1 MYHRRARPPRLDQVG
16 FQREVP
22 LRRPVRIINQYQPRV
37 VPQSLRLLDH
47 RLLVL
52 AEKNLAK
59 DPENRNWQEKQ
70 IPRRHEI
77 DAAQIPPHRR
87 HRRAAGKPQLPA
99 AILFRADIRQH
110 EIDRGR
116 HRLAGDPLEQLIRS
130 TVRARRMRAHPEAVR
145 NRLELLGFLV
155 NAPAL
160 SPEPRLVHKRP
171 VRRVHQSD
179 NPVIDVR
186 RQLAGKMRDFVF
198 VAENGK
204 RRRCWNRLRQP
215 RPRRIHINPN
225 VAVAFLAGIVPRKNP
240 LDFKLILAG
249 KRRNLHALPAARVKP
264 PSVVTALDHFPI
276 QPPIRKRYPPVR
288 ARIPHRKHFPFGSPP
303 QHQRH
308 FQQHGRRQFLPANLR
323 APRRRI
329 PEVPQK
335 SGIRLRRSFLPRL
348 GIHPH
353 HRSYRFAHV
362 RRCIVVQRLTREQ
375 PRQGRSAGS
384 NGRLSLRLHSSN
396 NGAIILRTW
405 RHMEDHVATLNRLPA
420 GIAWEKPADL
430 SNKDVLKR
438 LSPSAVKAFLKIREL
453 WELRDEDA
461 RRLLGGMSNGAFYEW
476 KRKARAP
483 LDQDRLTRISVLTG
497 IFKALN
503 ILYSKK
509 LADRWIRLPNENPM
523 FEGETPLTY
532 MMKGG
537 LPAMLRVR
545 QLLDSRR
552 GGQ

>member
-1 MYHRRARPPRLDQVG
+1 MHHRRARPPRLDQVG
-16 FQREVP
+16 LQREIP
-22 LRRPVRIINQYQPRV
+22 LRRPVRIVDQHQPRV
-37 VPQSLRLLDH
+37 MLQSLRLPDH
-47 RLLVL
+47 RLLIL
-52 AEKNLAK
+52 AEKNLAE
-59 DPENRNWQEKQ
+59 DPENRNRQKKQ
-70 IPRRHEI
+70 IPSRHEI
-77 DAAQIPPHRR
+77 DPAKVPPHWR
-87 HRRAAGKPQLPA
+87 HRCSAGEPHLPA
-99 AILFRADIRQH
+99 AVFFRADIRQH
-110 EIDRGR
+110 KVDRGR
-116 HRLAGDPLEQLIRS
+116 HRLAGNFLQQLVRRA
-130 TVRARRMRAHPEAVR
+130 VRARRMRAHPESVR

-155 NAPAL
+155 NARTFP
-160 SPEPRLVHKRP
+160 PEPRLMHKRSM
-171 VRRVHQSD
+171 RGVHQPD
-179 NPVIDVR
+179 NSVVNVR
-186 RQLAGKMRDFVF
+186 RQLARKMRDLEF
-198 VAENGK
+198 VAEHRK
-204 RRRCWNRLRQP
+204 RRRRWNLLRQL
-215 RPRRIHINPN
+215 RPRRIHINPDVP
-225 VAVAFLAGIVPRKNP
+225 VALLARIVPRKNP
-240 LDFKLILAG
+240 LDFKLIVAG
-249 KRRNLHALPAARVKP
+249 KRRNLHALPAASIEP
-264 PSVVTALDHFPI
+264 PSVVAALDHFPI

-288 ARIPHRKHFPFGSPP
+288 TRIPHRKHFPFGSPP

-396 NGAIILRTW
+396 NGATILHTW

-438 LSPSAVKAFLKIREL
+438 LSPPAVKAFLKIREL

-461 RRLLGGMSNGAFYEW
+461 RRVLGGMSNGAFYEW

-509 LADRWIRLPNENPM
+509 LADRWVQLPNENPM